1 MQNPTMGCLVVAG
14 LQELRT
20 LFGTYEQ
27 FVTLLWNVFHKLL
40 IFVDLYGTAPR
51 WVPSF
56 CFFTVASL
64 FITSRL
70 WIKIIRPMSS
80 LFILIRKTSF
90 AGSFDH
96 HRFIFSDTRQF

>member
-1 MQNPTMGCLVVAG
+1 MPSGRRITRVTNTFWY
-14 LQELRT
+14 LRT
-20 LFGTYEQ
+20 VRNSFMECVSQT
-27 FVTLLWNVFHKLL
+27 L

-90 AGSFDH
+90 ARYPHISVYS
-96 HRFIFSDTRQF
+96 RTYQRSPK